1 MLTDLLYRLRAL
13 FQRRTLEEDLDE
25 ELRFHFD
32 HNVEKLRQ
40 SGLSEQEALR
50 QARLSMGGVDQLKE
64 ECREARGVA
73 LVEHLLQD
81 LSYAARVLR
90 KSPGF
95 TLAVSLS
102 LALGIG
108 ANTAIFSLLD
118 AVLWRL
124 LPVERPAELQL
135 LTHGQ
140 GSSFEGGFTYGQ
152 FQSMRAENR
161 VLQDVAGWSS
171 TRINISVD
179 GGTQPAI
186 SGQMVTGN
194 YFSVLGVRA
203 LAGRTIGREDDLVPN
218 GHPVAM
224 ISHAYWN
231 RRFGLAAT
239 AIGRTVTLSGQP
251 FTIIGVTPPEFF
263 GLEVGSAPEIFVP
276 MMMQPTV
283 VPSSENLLVNP
294 GQYLTWVQVFGRLN
308 PGLRP
313 AQAAAQ
319 LDVPFRRE
327 IPKGGKFRSMEKERL
342 QLAPAA
348 AGLSELRNQFST
360 PLFLLMGLVGMVLL
374 AACAN
379 TANLLLARAAA
390 RQPEFAM
397 RVALGAP
404 RGRLVSQLLVESLVL
419 SISGG
424 VLGLVL
430 ANWATRLLVA
440 YLSSGRSPI
449 VLDLNPNSRILAL
462 TAGISILTGVLFGLM
477 PAIRATRF
485 AAGSSVQ
492 SLSAAQRGVPGG
504 LWSGKVLA
512 VVQVAL
518 SLVLLVG
525 AGLFVRS
532 LQNVNGQ
539 DGGFAP
545 GVRARGPGGAQRQ
558 QSEEHRGR
566 EGPVGS
572 HLPGS
577 DRPRG
582 NDARREISGHGAVH
596 AHDAARGEWSVY
608 AALGRGGACVRSD
621 GLPEFLAASGIAL
634 AAGRDFDSSD
644 LAENSALVAVVNET
658 FARKAF
664 PNENPVGKQIRLAG
678 EPRAIVGVVKDSRY
692 LNPRGETVPTVYQPF
707 LQLPTGRG
715 QMALYVRVEGGARSI
730 VPQLREAIQNVD
742 RELPMFE
749 IQTLAEEMDAVLV
762 RERLMATLSGLFSLL
777 ATLLAAV
784 GLYGLFA
791 FAVVQR
797 TREIG
802 IRMALG
808 AQGGD
813 VVWTVMREVLGLAL
827 LGAAIGIPAALLG
840 AKVASTQISGL
851 LFGLRP
857 SDPLTVVLAT
867 LGLLVTAALAGF
879 LPAVKAARID
889 PLRALRSE

>member
-1 MLTDLLYRLRAL
+1 MLNDLLYRLRAL
-13 FQRRTLEEDLDE
+13 FQRRKLEDDLDE

-32 HNVEKLRQ
+32 HNVEKLKR
-40 SGLSEQEALR
+40 SGLDEHEARR
-50 QARLSMGGVDQLKE
+50 QARLALGGVDQLKE

-73 LVEHLLQD
+73 MIENLWQD
-81 LSYAARVLR
+81 FSYACRVLR

-95 TLAVSLS
+95 TLAVSFS

-118 AVLWRL
+118 AVMWRL

-152 FQSMRAENR
+152 LRSMRRENR

-171 TRINISVD
+171 ARINISVD
-179 GGTQPAI
+179 GGNEPAI
-186 SGQMVTGN
+186 PGQMVTGN

-218 GHPVAM
+218 GHPVVM
-224 ISHAYWN
+224 LSHAYWN
-231 RRFGLAAT
+231 RRFGLAPT

-251 FTIIGVTPPEFF
+251 FTIIGITPPEFF
-263 GLEVGSAPEIFVP
+263 GLEVGSAPDVFVP

-313 AQAAAQ
+313 AQVAAQ
-319 LDVPFRRE
+319 LEGPFRQE
-327 IPKGGKFRSMEKERL
+327 IPKGGKFSSMEKERL
-342 QLAPAA
+342 QVAPAA
-348 AGLSELRNQFST
+348 AGLSELRNQFSE
-360 PLFLLMGLVGMVLL
+360 PLFLLMGLVGIVLL
-374 AACAN
+374 IACAN

-404 RGRLVSQLLVESLVL
+404 RGRLISQLLVESVVL
-419 SISGG
+419 SAIGG
-424 VLGLVL
+424 VLGLLL

-449 VLDLNPNSRILAL
+449 VLDLNPNVRILAF
-462 TAGISILTGVLFGLM
+462 TAGVSILTGILFGLM
-477 PAIRATRF
+477 PAIRATRV
-485 AAGSSVQ
+485 AGGPSLGTLSGTARGSV
-492 SLSAAQRGVPGG
+492 SG
-504 LWSGKVLA
+504 LGSGRVLA

-532 LQNVNGQ
+532 LQNVNRQ
-539 DGGFAP
+539 DGGFARDSVLVVRVEPKGSNQRNAEGALARLDRTYRDLIGRVETIP
-545 GVRARGPGGAQRQ
+545 GVKAVGMAQFT
-558 QSEEHRGR
+558 
-566 EGPVGS
+566 PTT
-572 HLPGS
+572 
-577 DRPRG
+577 PRG
-582 NDARREISGHGAVH
+582 ANAQFTLPSGEVLRAF
-596 AHDAARGEWSVY
+596 APMVY
-608 AALGRGGACVRSD
+608 PS
-621 GLPEFLAASGIAL
+621 FFAASGIAM
-634 AAGRDFDSSD
+634 AAGRDFHSSD
-644 LAENSALVAVVNET
+644 LGENSALVAVVNET

-664 PNENPVGKQIRLAG
+664 AKENPIGKRIALGTEAY
-678 EPRAIVGVVKDSRY
+678 EIIGVVKDSRY
-692 LNPRGETVPTVYQPF
+692 LNPRDETVPTVYEPF
-707 LQLPTGRG
+707 LQFGTGRG
-715 QMALYVRVEGGARSI
+715 QMALYVRVEAGAQAV
-730 VPQLREAIQNVD
+730 VPQLREAIQNID

-813 VVWTVMREVLGLAL
+813 VVWAVMREVLILAL
-827 LGAAIGIPAALLG
+827 AGAAIGIPAALLC
-840 AKVASTQISGL
+840 ARLASAQISGL

-857 SDPLTVVLAT
+857 SDPLTIAAAT
-867 LGLLVTAALAGF
+867 LGLLFTAALAGF
-879 LPAVKAARID
+879 LPALKAARVD

>member
-1 MLTDLLYRLRAL
+1 MLTDLMYRLRAL
-13 FQRRTLEEDLDE
+13 FRRRALEEDLDE
-25 ELRFHFD
+25 ELRFHFE
-32 HNVEKLRQ
+32 HSVEKLMR
-40 SGLSEQEALR
+40 SGLDEQEARR
-50 QARLSMGGVDQLKE
+50 QARLAMGGVDQLKE

-73 LVEHLLQD
+73 LIENLLQD
-81 LSYAARVLR
+81 LGYACRVLR

-95 TLAVSLS
+95 TLAVALS

-118 AVLWRL
+118 AVMWRL

-140 GSSFEGGFTYGQ
+140 GSSFESGFTYAQ
-152 FQSMRAENR
+152 FQSMSRQNR
-161 VLQDVAGWSS
+161 VLHDVAGWSS
-171 TRINISVD
+171 ARINISVD
-179 GGTQPAI
+179 GGIEPAI

-203 LAGRTIGREDDLVPN
+203 VAGRTIGREDDLVPN

-224 ISHAYWN
+224 LSHAFWS
-231 RRFGLAAT
+231 RRFGLAPST
-239 AIGRTVTLSGQP
+239 IGRTVSLSGQP
-251 FTIIGVTPPEFF
+251 FTIIGIAPPEFF
-263 GLEVGSAPEIFVP
+263 GLEVGSAPDIFVP

-294 GQYLTWVQVFGRLN
+294 GQYLTWVQAFGRVN

-319 LDVPFRRE
+319 LEGPFRQE
-327 IPKGGKFRSMEKERL
+327 IPKGGKFSSMENERL

-348 AGLSELRNQFST
+348 AGLSELRDQFSE
-360 PLFLLMGLVGMVLL
+360 PLFLLMGLVGIVLL
-374 AACAN
+374 IACAN

-390 RQPEFAM
+390 RQPELAM

-404 RGRLVSQLLVESLVL
+404 RSRLISQLLVESVVL
-419 SISGG
+419 SAMGG
-424 VLGLVL
+424 LLGLVL
-430 ANWATRLLVA
+430 ANWATRMLVA

-449 VLDLNPNSRILAL
+449 LLDLSPNPRILAF
-462 TAGISILTGVLFGLM
+462 TGGISLLTGILFGLM
-477 PAIRATRF
+477 PAIRATRVAGGPSAGTLSG
-485 AAGSSVQ
+485 AARGSF
-492 SLSAAQRGVPGG
+492 GG
-504 LWSGKVLA
+504 LGSGRVLA

-532 LQNVNGQ
+532 LQNVNSQ
-539 DGGFAP
+539 DGGFQRDSVLVVRVEPKGSNQRNAEGALERLDRTYRALIGRVETIR
-545 GVRARGPGGAQRQ
+545 GVKAVGMAQFT
-558 QSEEHRGR
+558 
-566 EGPVGS
+566 PTT
-572 HLPGS
+572 
-577 DRPRG
+577 PRG
-582 NDARREISGHGAVH
+582 ATARFTLPSGESLRAF
-596 AHDAARGEWSVY
+596 APMVY
-608 AALGRGGACVRSD
+608 PS
-621 GLPEFLAASGIAL
+621 FFAASGIAL
-634 AAGRDFDSSD
+634 AAGRDFNSAD
-644 LAENSALVAVVNET
+644 LGENSALVAVVNET

-664 PNENPVGKQIRLAG
+664 HKENPVGKRIALDTEAR
-678 EPRAIVGVVKDSRY
+678 EIIGVVKDSRY
-692 LNPRGETVPTVYQPF
+692 LNPRGETVPTVYEPF
-707 LQLPTGRG
+707 LQFGTGRG
-715 QMALYVRVEGGARSI
+715 QMALYARVERGAPSV

-742 RELPMFE
+742 RELPVFE

-813 VVWTVMREVLGLAL
+813 VVWTMMREVLTLAS
-827 LGAAIGIPAALLG
+827 LGAAIGIPAALLC
-840 AKVASTQISGL
+840 ARLASAQISGL
-851 LFGLRP
+851 LFGLQP
-857 SDPLTVVLAT
+857 SDPLTITAAT
-867 LGLLVTAALAGF
+867 LGLLFTAAVAGF
-879 LPAVKAARID
+879 LPALKAAQID